1 MVVIEKMNNKGFTLI
16 ELLAT
21 VVILSLVLGI
31 AAHGVMGA
39 INNSKT
45 RGEELFVTQL
55 SKMIDGYVE
64 EYGSSLQVVGST
76 YTFSKKNNLGNSTYS
91 VEANQVKNGGR
102 SIYVLDL
109 VNGGFIDEKK
119 LINPKNKKECFNQ
132 QNNPEIK
139 VYCDSDFVYY
149 YSVDLSNNLCGIEQD
164 HIKIST
170 LPSELKDKIGG

>member
-1 MVVIEKMNNKGFTLI
+1 MNNKGFTLI

-55 SKMIDGYVE
+55 SKTIDGYVE

-119 LINPKNKKECFNQ
+119 LINPKNKKGCFNQ

-139 VYCDSDFVYY
+139 IYRDSDFVYY
-149 YSVDLSNNLCGIEQD
+149 YSVDLSNNLCEIEQE

>member
-1 MVVIEKMNNKGFTLI
+1 MNNKGFTLI

-21 VVILSLVLGI
+21 VVVLSLVLGI
-31 AAHGVMGA
+31 ATHGVISA

-55 SKMIDGYVE
+55 SKIIDGYIE

-91 VEANQVKNGGR
+91 VESNQVKNSGR

-109 VNGGFIDEKK
+109 VNGGFIDEAKF
-119 LINPKNKKECFNQ
+119 INPKNKKKCFGQ
-132 QNNPEIK
+132 RNNPEIK
-139 VYCDSDFVYY
+139 IYRDSDFVYY
-149 YSVDLSNNLCGIEQD
+149 YSIDLSNNLCEIEQD
-164 HIKIST
+164 HAKINT
-170 LPSELKDKIGG
+170 LPDELKNKIGG